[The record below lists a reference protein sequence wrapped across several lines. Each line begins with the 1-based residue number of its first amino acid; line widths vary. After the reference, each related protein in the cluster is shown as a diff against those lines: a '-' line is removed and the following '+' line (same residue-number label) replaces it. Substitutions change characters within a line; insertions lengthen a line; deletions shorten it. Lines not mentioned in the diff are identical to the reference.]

1 MERHG
6 SSVSAAVGGTASLAS
21 DLVTITLMSMA
32 SGSVTVEPQQKK
44 LPSSMTVARLKQ
56 LCERVFKVSSNR
68 HNSRNGMWR
77 AFLMLLVYRAK
88 SYGSKYGT

>member
-56 LCERVFKVSSNR
+56 LCERVFKVSSTQKT
-68 HNSRNGMWR
+68 HTYTHTHIHTHAALR
-77 AFLMLLVYRAK
+77 ARLQGL
-88 SYGSKYGT
+88 